1 MTSNVAT
8 LHHQAKTFS
17 RLFWEGANKSSKPAS
32 TELPSPRT
40 VLAFVEGLLLCPT
53 EEAARVHI
61 ARDRESAELCRMYA
75 NDMAS
80 AFDIGNE
87 LAGVER
93 PIYET
98 PFYLLASVL
107 LRRAQLSVEHLNDN
121 WKSKS

>member
-8 LHHQAKTFS
+8 LHHQAITFS
-17 RLFWEGANKSSKPAS
+17 RLFWEGADKSGKPAS

-53 EEAARVHI
+53 EEAGRVHI

-80 AFDIGNE
+80 AFDIENE